1 MNAITIRTI
10 SDRAIA
16 RIEEL
21 AAIHHRT
28 VEEEAA
34 ALLERGLEATLTPRE
49 RFLLA
54 ESIAT
59 MTPKDVVQTD
69 SVELLREDRDR

>member
-1 MNAITIRTI
+1 MGAITIRSI
-10 SDRAIA
+10 SDSAIA

-21 AAIHHRT
+21 AALHRRT

-34 ALLERGLEATLTPRE
+34 DLIERGLNATLTPKDRY
-49 RFLLA
+49 LLA
-54 ESIAT
+54 REIAA

>member
-16 RIEEL
+16 QIEEL
-21 AAIHHRT
+21 AALHHRS

-34 ALLERGLEATLTPRE
+34 DLIERGLNAPLSPKE
-49 RFLLA
+49 RYLLA
-54 ESIAT
+54 EQIAA
-59 MTPKDVVQTD
+59 MTPKDVIQTD

>member
-10 SDRAIA
+10 SDETVA

-21 AAIHHRT
+21 AALHHRT

-34 ALLERGLEATLTPRE
+34 AILEKAVANRAAR
-49 RFLLA
+49 LA
-54 ESIAT
+54 AIDRIAA
-59 MTPKDVVQTD
+59 MTPKGVEQSD
-69 SVELLREDRDR
+69 STAIIREARDQW